1 MIWDGELFQRILK
14 NLTPAF
20 PAPKCTGFLYLNAHL
35 QWVLL
40 IDYFINPLGAFLL
53 TCCVPGMRLGGSS
66 DCEADCQMKNEQ
78 L

>member
-14 NLTPAF
+14 NLTSAF
-20 PAPKCTGFLYLNAHL
+20 PAPKCAESLYLNAHL

-40 IDYFINPLGAFLL
+40 IDYFINPLSALLL
-53 TCCVPGMRLGGSS
+53 TYCVPGTRLGGSS